1 MHEMKKYM
9 KKVHFLC
16 FFSKPKDPNLK
27 WAQELNGIYLAT
39 KLMVY
44 RQVMMIFKSNL
55 SDLST
60 SQVETADPLAKTH
73 RMKLLTIIG
82 RVKPSNSEIMKSLRA
97 SVEGD

>member
-1 MHEMKKYM
+1 
-9 KKVHFLC
+9 
-16 FFSKPKDPNLK
+16 
-27 WAQELNGIYLAT
+27 
-39 KLMVY
+39 
-44 RQVMMIFKSNL
+44 MIFKSNL

-73 RMKLLTIIG
+73 RMELLTIIG